1 MEKLGADPL
10 YSLFE
15 QHLLN
20 ALVEDES
27 TEDFVNRVVQD
38 YIAEMN
44 HTARISRQHLPMVE
58 EDLRE
63 EVMEMLRKKTYGH
76 YSLKEFR
83 KAQAAKRQTRSRR
96 PM

>member
-1 MEKLGADPL
+1 MSMNSDPL
-10 YSLFE
+10 YSIFE
-15 QHLLN
+15 QHLMS
-20 ALVEDES
+20 ALVEEES

-38 YIAEMN
+38 YIAGMDEGAVIARS
-44 HTARISRQHLPMVE
+44 HLTAVE

-63 EVMEMLRKKTYGH
+63 EVLEMLKKKTYGH

-83 KAQAAKRQTRSRR
+83 QAQAARRQTRSRR

>member
-1 MEKLGADPL
+1 VEKFGADPL
-10 YSLFE
+10 YQLFE

-20 ALVEDES
+20 ALVEEES
-27 TEDFVNRVVQD
+27 TEEFVNRVVQD
-38 YIAEMN
+38 YIAGFGE
-44 HTARISRQHLPMVE
+44 HALISRQHLPMVQD
-58 EDLRE
+58 DLRE

-83 KAQAAKRQTRSRR
+83 KAQAAQRQTRSRR